1 MEFWNRASR
10 IRGIRFNGIRAHVP
24 LDGEAFSKAEYEEE
38 IHSSTTKYLPFFWF
52 RDVTGYRLTC

>member
-24 LDGEAFSKAEYEEE
+24 LDGEPCSIAEYEEE
-38 IHSSTTKYLPFFWF
+38 MLHSLSPTNNINVSFGF
-52 RDVTGYRLTC
+52 VT